1 MIWMPLF
8 IAISILSLVVLFALY
23 TPIMLLLGQ
32 RPANP
37 WTKNAF
43 FVPYKLPQVFGF
55 KLYPIYLAAPSII
68 GFTNYYMWKYGGN
81 AAWHAILSFEGVM
94 LLVVI
99 ISCIAVWLSDSKS
112 ESRFLVS
119 SWLNAKKQGICPLV
133 TFSDDATTDLS
144 TEKSQ

>member
-1 MIWMPLF
+1 MNINKNSFHYKFYCWTYNFWQTRIPTTTNLCQYIQRMIWMPLF

-23 TPIMLLLGQ
+23 APIMLLLGQ

-68 GFTNYYMWKYGGN
+68 GFANYYLWK
-81 AAWHAILSFEGVM
+81 
-94 LLVVI
+94 
-99 ISCIAVWLSDSKS
+99 
-112 ESRFLVS
+112 
-119 SWLNAKKQGICPLV
+119 
-133 TFSDDATTDLS
+133 
-144 TEKSQ
+144 